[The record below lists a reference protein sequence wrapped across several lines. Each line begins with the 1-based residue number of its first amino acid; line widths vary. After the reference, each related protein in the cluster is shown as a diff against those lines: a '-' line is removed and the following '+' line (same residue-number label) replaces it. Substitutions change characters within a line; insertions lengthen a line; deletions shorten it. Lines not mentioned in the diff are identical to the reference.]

1 MRSTAFLKYYR
12 SVRVVAVGAQRQAE
26 AGLKE
31 RFERLA
37 AELEL
42 ERQRSNRS
50 RNTCRLHSA
59 CHNIA
64 CCAVISSSPPPP
76 SLSRSF
82 PLSSIGQA

>member
-59 CHNIA
+59 CQEPRARCGHVWSVWQFCLFDI
-64 CCAVISSSPPPP
+64 I
-76 SLSRSF
+76 
-82 PLSSIGQA
+82 I